1 MPWSDSNTLWKRTTV
16 LVRKIPM
23 EKFAFDYP
31 SAKRRIT
38 RRAHVGVVGSGDLEV
53 LMEPSLSEDAHVS
66 ITTSVDGFRDYWK
79 AALDRF
85 FSRFDGAVRIQIN
98 DGGATPGGV
107 LFRLGQA
114 VEMINE

>member
-1 MPWSDSNTLWKRTTV
+1 
-16 LVRKIPM
+16 M
-23 EKFAFDYP
+23 EQFAFDYP

-53 LMEPSLSEDAHVS
+53 LMEPSLSEGAHVS
-66 ITTSVDGFRDYWK
+66 ITTSVDGFQDYWK

-85 FSRFDGAVRIQIN
+85 FSRFDRAVRIQIN
-98 DGGATPGGV
+98 DGCATPGGV